1 MRKRQRMISFVLTV
15 IGLFLAVAFFSPI
28 LVLLNNSF
36 KSLKN
41 IYLDVLAFPTAETF
55 ITTNYPDA
63 FEKLEFVKSFGNSF
77 MITVCSTGLIL
88 VFCSMA
94 AWVLVRYKT
103 KKSKVIF
110 MMYASATLIPF
121 QCVMLPLVRL
131 MDKLHMMN
139 RPGLVL
145 MYLGFGA
152 SLSIILFHGFIKNV
166 PVELEEA
173 ARLDGCNMV
182 QTFFLVVLPMLKT
195 IMVTVAMLNVMWI
208 WNDFLLPQLMINKPG
223 WQTLPLKTF
232 LFFGQFSKK
241 WDLATAGLIMCM
253 LPIILFYIVCQKHIV
268 KGVTEGAVK
277 G

>member
-139 RPGLVL
+139 RPGLDRK
-145 MYLGFGA
+145 
-152 SLSIILFHGFIKNV
+152 S
-166 PVELEEA
+166 
-173 ARLDGCNMV
+173 
-182 QTFFLVVLPMLKT
+182 VV
-195 IMVTVAMLNVMWI
+195 
-208 WNDFLLPQLMINKPG
+208 
-223 WQTLPLKTF
+223 
-232 LFFGQFSKK
+232 
-241 WDLATAGLIMCM
+241 
-253 LPIILFYIVCQKHIV
+253 
-268 KGVTEGAVK
+268 
-277 G
+277 

>member
-1 MRKRQRMISFVLTV
+1 
-15 IGLFLAVAFFSPI
+15 
-28 LVLLNNSF
+28 
-36 KSLKN
+36 
-41 IYLDVLAFPTAETF
+41 
-55 ITTNYPDA
+55 
-63 FEKLEFVKSFGNSF
+63 
-77 MITVCSTGLIL
+77 
-88 VFCSMA
+88 
-94 AWVLVRYKT
+94 
-103 KKSKVIF
+103 
-110 MMYASATLIPF
+110 MM
-121 QCVMLPLVRL
+121 
-131 MDKLHMMN
+131 K
-139 RPGLVL
+139 
-145 MYLGFGA
+145 YLGFGA

-195 IMVTVAMLNVMWI
+195 IMVTVAILNVMWI

>member
-1 MRKRQRMISFVLTV
+1 MQRKKIISKTV
-15 IGLFLAVAFFSPI
+15 IILCCIILAAFFIFPI
-28 LVLLNNSF
+28 LLLFINSF
-36 KSLKN
+36 KSLKE
-41 IYLDVLAFPTAETF
+41 IYISVLQLPKTLNLDNYISAFKELDYLNAIKNSLI
-55 ITTNYPDA
+55 ITC
-63 FEKLEFVKSFGNSF
+63 
-77 MITVCSTGLIL
+77 TVTVVNVIC
-88 VFCSMA
+88 CSMA

-103 KKSKVIF
+103 KTSKVIF
-110 MMYASATLIPF
+110 MVYAAATLIPF

-131 MDKLHMMN
+131 MDGMHMMN
-139 RPGLVL
+139 RPGLIL
-145 MYLGFGA
+145 MYLGFGS

-166 PVELEEA
+166 PLELEESS
-173 ARLDGCNMV
+173 RIDGCNMV
-182 QTFFLVVLPMLKT
+182 QTFFLIVLPLLKT
-195 IMVTVAMLNVMWI
+195 IMVTVAILNVMWI

>member
-1 MRKRQRMISFVLTV
+1 MKRKQTLSSLFLTV
-15 IGLFLAVAFFSPI
+15 IGLFLALVFFSPI
-28 LVLLNNSF
+28 LILLSNSF
-36 KSLKN
+36 KSLKD
-41 IYLDVLAFPTAETF
+41 IYLDVLALPNADTF
-55 ITTNYPDA
+55 IASNYPDA
-63 FEKLEFVKSFGNSF
+63 FEKLEFVKSFANSLV
-77 MITVCSTGLIL
+77 ITVCSTVLIL
-88 VFCSMA
+88 IFCSMA

-103 KKSKVIF
+103 RTSSVIF
-110 MMYASATLIPF
+110 MLFASATLIPF

-131 MDKLHMMN
+131 MDKMHMMN
-139 RPGLVL
+139 RQGLIL

-166 PVELEEA
+166 PVELEDA
-173 ARLDGCNMV
+173 ARIDGCNMV
-182 QTFFLVVLPMLKT
+182 QTFFLIVLPMLKT
-195 IMVTVAMLNVMWI
+195 IMVTVAILNVMWI

-253 LPIILFYIVCQKHIV
+253 LPIILFYIICQKHIV

>member
-1 MRKRQRMISFVLTV
+1 MKNKKLSTVFLTALGIFLSV
-15 IGLFLAVAFFSPI
+15 LFLSPVLI
-28 LVLLNNSF
+28 LLSNSF

-41 IYLDVLAFPTAETF
+41 IYVDVLAFPNTDTF
-55 ITTNYPDA
+55 ILKNYPEA
-63 FEKLEFVKSFGNSF
+63 FEKLDFMNSF
-77 MITVCSTGLIL
+77 MNSLLITVCSVVLIL
-88 VFCSMA
+88 IVCSMA

-103 KKSKVIF
+103 KCSKLIF
-110 MMYASATLIPF
+110 FVYAAATLIPF

-131 MDKLHMMN
+131 ADTLHLMN
-139 RPGLVL
+139 RWGLIL
-145 MYLGFGA
+145 QYIGFGS

-173 ARLDGCNMV
+173 ARIDGCNMV
-182 QTFFLVVLPMLKT
+182 QTFFLIVLPLLKT
-195 IMVTVAMLNVMWI
+195 IMVTVAILNVMWI

-241 WDLATAGLIMCM
+241 WNLATAGLIMCM
-253 LPIILFYIVCQKHIV
+253 LPIIIFYIVCQKHIV
-268 KGVTEGAVK
+268 KGVVDGAVK